1 MTYCTNY
8 EIWIQ
13 KSKALLKFSL
23 REIAEQVGGRVIGD
37 PSLDITGVSEIQA
50 SIPGTITFLGNLKY
64 KKYLSDTKASA
75 VFVNNKKYL
84 IVSNGILVKN
94 PQLAMAKTLKLFFS
108 EVKPK
113 PYTHEK
119 AFIDPNAVV
128 ETDVIIEQGV
138 VLESG
143 VTIGDGS
150 WIRAHSFIGKNTKI
164 GKNSRLAP
172 NVTIYNDTQIG
183 NNVIIHSGTV
193 IGNDGFGFV
202 TQKSVH
208 EKIPQTGNVIIGN
221 KVEIGS
227 NCSIDRGTI
236 GNTIINEMTKIDNL
250 VHIAHNVTVGKGC
263 LLTAGLAVAG
273 SAEIGDYC
281 TFAGQCGVAP
291 HVKIGS
297 NSTFAAKS
305 GITKSL
311 EGGKIYA
318 GYPAKEIQDHNK
330 REALISEIGRMRE
343 KIDRLIMKQQED

>member
-1 MTYCTNY
+1 MYCTNY

-75 VFVNNKKYL
+75 IFVNNEKYL
-84 IVSNGILVKN
+84 IGSNGILVEN

-128 ETDVIIEQGV
+128 ESDVIIEQGV

-150 WIRAHSFIGKNTKI
+150 WIRAHSFIGK
-164 GKNSRLAP
+164 
-172 NVTIYNDTQIG
+172 
-183 NNVIIHSGTV
+183 IIAILS
-193 IGNDGFGFV
+193 
-202 TQKSVH
+202 S
-208 EKIPQTGNVIIGN
+208 
-221 KVEIGS
+221 
-227 NCSIDRGTI
+227 
-236 GNTIINEMTKIDNL
+236 
-250 VHIAHNVTVGKGC
+250 
-263 LLTAGLAVAG
+263 
-273 SAEIGDYC
+273 
-281 TFAGQCGVAP
+281 
-291 HVKIGS
+291 
-297 NSTFAAKS
+297 
-305 GITKSL
+305 
-311 EGGKIYA
+311 
-318 GYPAKEIQDHNK
+318 
-330 REALISEIGRMRE
+330 
-343 KIDRLIMKQQED
+343 